1 MNNWLSRAELFLGE
15 ENILKLKNS
24 HVLIVGLGGVGGSAA
39 EQICRAGVGKLTIID
54 GDIVEESNINR
65 QIVALRS
72 TIGKKKA
79 EILKDRLLDINPEIE
94 IISISDYMNG
104 EKFEKLLQNK
114 YDYIIDAIDTLSP
127 KVNLIK
133 FAVLNKHRIVSSM
146 GAGGKYD
153 LEKIKVAPI
162 AKSKNCTLARAV
174 RKRLNRE
181 GIRKGV
187 KVVFSEEFVKKDSIV
202 EEDGRNKASNVG
214 TISYMPSVF
223 GAFCAS
229 VVIRDILDLD

>member
-1 MNNWLSRAELFLGE
+1 MSNWLSRSELFLGE

-39 EQICRAGVGKLTIID
+39 EQICRAGVGKLTIVD

-65 QIVALRS
+65 QLIALRS

-79 EILKDRLLDINPEIE
+79 DSFRERLLDINPEVE
-94 IISISDYMNG
+94 IITINEYMNG
-104 EKFEKLLQNK
+104 DKFKELLSNE
-114 YDYIIDAIDTLSP
+114 YDYIVDAIDTLTP

-133 FAVLNKHRIVSSM
+133 YAVENKHKIVSSM

-187 KVVFSEEFVKKDSIV
+187 KVVFSEEFVNKDSVV
-202 EEDGRNKASNVG
+202 EEEGTNKVSNVG

-229 VVIRDILDLD
+229 VVIRDLLNLE